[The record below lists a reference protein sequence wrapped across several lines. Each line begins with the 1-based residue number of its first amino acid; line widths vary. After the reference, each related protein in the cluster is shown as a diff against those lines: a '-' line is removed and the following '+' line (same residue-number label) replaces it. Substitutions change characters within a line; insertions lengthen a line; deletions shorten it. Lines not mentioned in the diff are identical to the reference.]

1 LSWLLRRPAVTSL
14 VVGARTEEQLRD
26 NLAAITLQLS
36 AEEHQRLERVSRP
49 TLIYPF
55 WHQRKTAADRLGI
68 GDRSLITPG
77 PLNPMARA
85 ARARRSAHRTR
96 AR

>member
-1 LSWLLRRPAVTSL
+1 VKRHCGPRGGAQADDRRRPTRGDFDISVIL
-14 VVGARTEEQLRD
+14 NLGAI
-26 NLAAITLQLS
+26 NLQLC

-68 GDRSLITPG
+68 ATGR
-77 PLNPMARA
+77 
-85 ARARRSAHRTR
+85 
-96 AR
+96 